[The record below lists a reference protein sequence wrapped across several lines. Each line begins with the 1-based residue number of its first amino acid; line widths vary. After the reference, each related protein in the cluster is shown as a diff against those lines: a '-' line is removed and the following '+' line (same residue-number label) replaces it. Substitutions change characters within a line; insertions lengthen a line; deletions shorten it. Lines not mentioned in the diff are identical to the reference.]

1 MRYMYY
7 IWTLNILFYE
17 LCPEIGHK
25 IHIPIHY
32 GLHWEKFIGLWT
44 NDKKS
49 TSLWEKLNQK
59 NNWDA
64 IYKKLWTITCKI
76 VTIES

>member
-32 GLHWEKFIGLWT
+32 GLHWEKFIGLWR

-49 TSLWEKLNQK
+49 MRE
-59 NNWDA
+59 
-64 IYKKLWTITCKI
+64 
-76 VTIES
+76 IEPEE

>member
-32 GLHWEKFIGLWT
+32 GLHWEKFIGLWSQQVYERNWT
-44 NDKKS
+44 RRITEMLYIKS
-49 TSLWEKLNQK
+49 YEQ
-59 NNWDA
+59 
-64 IYKKLWTITCKI
+64 
-76 VTIES
+76 

>member
-17 LCPEIGHK
+17 LRPEIGHK

-32 GLHWEKFIGLWT
+32 GLHWEKFIGLWR

-49 TSLWEKLNQK
+49 TKSMRE
-59 NNWDA
+59 
-64 IYKKLWTITCKI
+64 
-76 VTIES
+76 IEPEE

>member
-17 LCPEIGHK
+17 LCPEFGHK
-25 IHIPIHY
+25 IHIPVPIHY
-32 GLHWEKFIGLWT
+32 GLHWEKFIGLWR

-49 TSLWEKLNQK
+49 MRE
-59 NNWDA
+59 
-64 IYKKLWTITCKI
+64 
-76 VTIES
+76 IEPEE